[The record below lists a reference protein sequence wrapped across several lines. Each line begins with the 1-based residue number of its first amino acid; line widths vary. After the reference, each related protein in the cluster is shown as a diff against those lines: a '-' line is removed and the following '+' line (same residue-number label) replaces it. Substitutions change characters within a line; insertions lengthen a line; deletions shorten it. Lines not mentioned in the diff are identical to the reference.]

1 MASCV
6 FFWLLFSTCA
16 HLPRQIEEDRNDM
29 QRERSLQW
37 RLAVTALVVLA
48 GIIAYF
54 LVSPSFYTKTHAAEA
69 ASSSATGWKTYAF
82 DVERSGYNAGETLI
96 NATSASSLQL
106 KWSISTSS
114 IISVQ
119 PIVANNLIYWGSWD
133 GNFHAAHSDGTMAWT
148 TNLGQ
153 TPTPSAC
160 SGRTHGVMGAA
171 TFAKVKISG
180 ISTPVVFVGGGKDI
194 FYALNANTGA
204 ILWHN
209 QISSPPTEIWASSL
223 FYKGSVYISTAS
235 WGDCPLTQA
244 QIFRINAATGVTQNI
259 FNVVPNGCTGA
270 GVWGSVTID
279 TSNGTLYFATGNGGS
294 CSQNETNA
302 VAVVELNATTLAF
315 TSAWQIPASQR
326 GPDSDFGN
334 TPTVFTATIGGTVHR
349 MVGVANKNGVYYAL
363 DEANISKGPV
373 WQDTLAIAGQGPEGG
388 QGSISPSAWDG
399 TRLYVAGGNT
409 TINGQFCQ
417 GAVRAVNPGNGSFTW
432 QTCLNDGPVL
442 GPVSEVP
449 GVIAVSEG
457 PVLAI
462 LSASSG
468 QIIKSLHD
476 TMSSNNQYYGGPSI
490 FNGFIYIGNEDGKFY
505 AYSTPSSPTPTPST
519 SPTMTTPSPTPSPGT
534 VIAQDTFRRG
544 NQTFWG
550 TASDGLSWGGDANT
564 QSAFSIASNT
574 GQVANGNGI
583 YNAVLGP
590 TIGNSEVLFSSSI
603 SSFASSNFGAA
614 LHWTDTNDLYKGYID
629 GSNLIIQ
636 KHVNG
641 VSTNIAST
649 SFAAT
654 AGTSYTIRFNIVGTT
669 LSIKAWKT
677 GTTEPTNW
685 MLTVTDGSLTS
696 GFCGIRTQIQSGSA
710 LTVTSFQATAQ

>member
-1 MASCV
+1 
-6 FFWLLFSTCA
+6 
-16 HLPRQIEEDRNDM
+16 M
-29 QRERSLQW
+29 QREIYRSLQW
-37 RLAVTALVVLA
+37 RLALTALVMLA

-54 LVSPSFYTKTHAAEA
+54 LVSPSFYTKTRAAEA
-69 ASSSATGWKTYAF
+69 ASSATGWKTYAF
-82 DVERSGYNAGETLI
+82 DVERSGYNASETII

-106 KWSISTSS
+106 KWSISTGS

-133 GNFHAAHSDGTMAWT
+133 GIFHAAQPNGTIAWT
-148 TNLGQ
+148 ANLGQ
-153 TPTPSAC
+153 TPTPPAC

-171 TFAKVKISG
+171 TFAKVTING
-180 ISTPVVFVGGGKDI
+180 TSTPVVFVGGGKDI

-209 QISSPPTEIWASSL
+209 QLSSPPTEIWASSL

-244 QIFRINAATGVTQNI
+244 QIFRINAATGATQKV

-294 CSQNETNA
+294 CSQKETNA

-315 TSAWQIPASQR
+315 TSVWQVPASQL
-326 GPDSDFGN
+326 GPDSDFGD
-334 TPTVFTATIGGTVHR
+334 TPTVFTATIGGTAHR
-349 MVGVANKNGVYYAL
+349 LVGVANKNGVYYAL
-363 DEANISKGPV
+363 DEANMSKGPV
-373 WQDTLAIAGQGPEGG
+373 WQDTIAIGGQGPAGG

-399 TRLYVAGGNT
+399 TNLYVAGGNT
-409 TINGQFCQ
+409 NINGQFCQ
-417 GAVRAVNPGNGSFTW
+417 GAVRAVNPASGSFIW

-462 LSASSG
+462 LTASSG
-468 QIIKSLHD
+468 NIIKSLHD

-490 FNGFIYIGNEDGKFY
+490 FNGFIYIGNEDGNFY
-505 AYSTPSSPTPTPST
+505 AYSTPSSSTPTPST

-534 VIAQDTFRRG
+534 VIAQDTFQRG

-564 QSAFSIASNT
+564 QSAFSIVSKT
-574 GQVANGNGI
+574 GQVANGSGI

-590 TIGNSEVLFSSSI
+590 TIGNSEVLFSGSV
-603 SSFASSNFGAA
+603 SSFTSSNFGAV

-669 LSIKAWKT
+669 LSIKVWQT

-685 MLTVTDGSLTS
+685 MLTVTDSSLTS
-696 GFCGIRTQIQSGSA
+696 GFCGIRTQIQSGTA
-710 LTVTSFQATAQ
+710 LTVTSFQSTAQ